1 MRNSAYFC
9 PVSKKQKV
17 YVVWQGRRPGIFQR
31 WDEAE
36 VQVKDFE
43 GAKFKSFESIAE
55 ATEAY
60 RNGPAAYLKRK
71 AVSAAAP
78 GKLPL
83 VGKPISESLSV
94 DAACSG
100 NPGVLEYRGV
110 LTATKEPV
118 FAMGPFPEGTIN
130 LGEFL
135 AIVHALA
142 LLKKHDSAL
151 PIYSDSRTALSWVR
165 KKEVKTNL
173 PRTPRT
179 EELFRLVDRALLW
192 LRTNPYPNKLLK
204 WETEHWG
211 ENPADYGRK

>member
-1 MRNSAYFC
+1 METYLC
-9 PVSKKQKV
+9 GVKKQKF
-17 YVVWQGRRPGIFQR
+17 YVVWQGRQTGIFQR

-36 VQVKDFE
+36 MHVKDFP
-43 GAKFKSFESIAE
+43 GARFKSFESLTE

-60 RNGPAAYLKRK
+60 REGPPKFARK
-71 AVSAAAP
+71 AGTLAAVP

-83 VGKPISESLSV
+83 MGKPIQESLSV
-94 DAACSG
+94 DAACAG

-110 LTATKEPV
+110 ETANKRVV
-118 FAMGPFPEGTIN
+118 FSMGPFLEGTIN

-142 LLKKHDSAL
+142 LLKRHDNAM
-151 PIYSDSRTALSWVR
+151 PVYSDSRTAISWVR

-179 EELFRLVDRALLW
+179 AELFGLVDRALTW
-192 LRTNPYPNKLLK
+192 LRQNPYPNKILK
-204 WETEHWG
+204 WETEYWG

>member
-1 MRNSAYFC
+1 M
-9 PVSKKQKV
+9 SKKPKF
-17 YVVWQGRRPGIFQR
+17 YVVWRGRQPGIYER
-31 WDEAE
+31 WDEAK
-36 VQVKDFE
+36 VQVEGVE
-43 GAKFKSFESIAE
+43 GARYKSYESKAE

-60 RNGPAAYLKRK
+60 RQGPPAFSRK
-71 AVSAAAP
+71 AVAAAP

-83 VGKPISESLSV
+83 VGRPIAESLSV

-110 LTATKEPV
+110 RTATKEPV

-142 LLKKHDSAL
+142 LLKKHDSTL
-151 PIYSDSRTALSWVR
+151 PIYSDSRTAISWVR

-173 PRTPRT
+173 PRTART
-179 EELFRLVDRALLW
+179 EELFGLVDRALHW
-192 LRTNPYPNKLLK
+192 LRTNPYSNKILK

>member
-1 MRNSAYFC
+1 M
-9 PVSKKQKV
+9 SKKQKF
-17 YVVWQGRRPGIFQR
+17 YVVWQGRQPGIYER
-31 WDEAE
+31 WDEAKI
-36 VQVKDFE
+36 QVEGVE
-43 GAKFKSFESIAE
+43 GARYKSFESKTE

-60 RNGPAAYLKRK
+60 RQGPPKFNRK
-71 AVSAAAP
+71 AIPTAAP
-78 GKLPL
+78 GRLPF
-83 VGKPISESLSV
+83 VGKPIAESLSV

-100 NPGVLEYRGV
+100 NPGVLEYQGV
-110 LTATKEPV
+110 RTATKELV

-142 LLKKHDSAL
+142 LLKKYASAL
-151 PIYSDSRTALSWVR
+151 PVYSDSRTAIAWVR

-173 PRTPRT
+173 PRTART
-179 EELFRLVDRALLW
+179 EELFRLVDRALIW
-192 LRTNPYPNKLLK
+192 LRENPYPNKILK

>member
-1 MRNSAYFC
+1 M
-9 PVSKKQKV
+9 SKKQKF
-17 YVVWQGRRPGIFQR
+17 YVVWQGRQPGIYER
-31 WDEAE
+31 WDEAKI
-36 VQVKDFE
+36 QVEGVE
-43 GAKFKSFESIAE
+43 GARYKSFESKTE

-60 RNGPAAYLKRK
+60 RQGPPKFFRKNAPTAASGR
-71 AVSAAAP
+71 
-78 GKLPL
+78 LPL
-83 VGKPISESLSV
+83 VGKPIADSLSV

-100 NPGVLEYRGV
+100 NPGVLEYQGV
-110 LTATKEPV
+110 RTATKEPV

-151 PIYSDSRTALSWVR
+151 PVYSDSRTAIAWVR

-173 PRTPRT
+173 PRTART
-179 EELFRLVDRALLW
+179 EALFRLVDRALLW
-192 LRTNPYPNKLLK
+192 LRTNPYPNKILK